1 MRHLLRVQHAAQLLY
16 ERLLRLQ
23 IKVFPELFT
32 VRGFVPCAGKALPA
46 GCKFMKNHSFRIA
59 LSAVACALAVV
70 MLTLGMYVPFMTI
83 TAYVFAGLA
92 IMRRSP
98 KIFGS
103 APFCAISPPAF
114 WRFCSAAWGISGD
127 CSRSSSFFG
136 LHPIVNSLQIKFK
149 INKWI
154 ALVVKTIWF
163 DVSVWLVWK
172 FAGLFVVQYDWIND
186 YIILIIAT
194 AGSALFVFYDF
205 VMFRCQR
212 LVNYYVRQ
220 DRAAVNAC
228 IIVERRNMLDKNME
242 FTGFV
247 EALGSNGE
255 GIVKERRHD
264 LFRALYA
271 DGRKS
276 ETESPQSQK

>member
-1 MRHLLRVQHAAQLLY
+1 
-16 ERLLRLQ
+16 
-23 IKVFPELFT
+23 
-32 VRGFVPCAGKALPA
+32 
-46 GCKFMKNHSFRIA
+46 MKNHSFRIA

-92 IMRRSP
+92 IMLPLAKDFRFSAFLCY
-98 KIFGS
+98 IATCLLALLFGGVGN
-103 APFCAISPPAF
+103 FWKLFAF
-114 WRFCSAAWGISGD
+114 VV
-127 CSRSSSFFG
+127 FFG

-163 DVSVWLVWK
+163 D
-172 FAGLFVVQYDWIND
+172 VQYDWIND

-212 LVNYYVRQ
+212 LVNYYVGRIARQ
-220 DRAAVNAC
+220 
-228 IIVERRNMLDKNME
+228 
-242 FTGFV
+242 
-247 EALGSNGE
+247 
-255 GIVKERRHD
+255 
-264 LFRALYA
+264 
-271 DGRKS
+271 
-276 ETESPQSQK
+276 

>member
-1 MRHLLRVQHAAQLLY
+1 
-16 ERLLRLQ
+16 
-23 IKVFPELFT
+23 
-32 VRGFVPCAGKALPA
+32 
-46 GCKFMKNHSFRIA
+46 MKNHSFRIA

-92 IMRRSP
+92 IMLPLAKDFRFSAFLCY
-98 KIFGS
+98 IATCLLALLFGGVGN
-103 APFCAISPPAF
+103 F
-114 WRFCSAAWGISGD
+114 WKLFSFVV
-127 CSRSSSFFG
+127 FFG

-212 LVNYYVRQ
+212 LVNYYVGRIARQ
-220 DRAAVNAC
+220 
-228 IIVERRNMLDKNME
+228 
-242 FTGFV
+242 
-247 EALGSNGE
+247 
-255 GIVKERRHD
+255 
-264 LFRALYA
+264 
-271 DGRKS
+271 
-276 ETESPQSQK
+276 